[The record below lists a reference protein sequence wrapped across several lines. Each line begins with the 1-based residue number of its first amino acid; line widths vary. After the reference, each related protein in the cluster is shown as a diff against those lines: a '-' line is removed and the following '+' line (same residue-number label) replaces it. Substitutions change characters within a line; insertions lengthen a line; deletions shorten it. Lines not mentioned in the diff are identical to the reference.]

1 MMNLFKKTIL
11 FVISAYVVYLNYSNS
26 TYFLNINIKNILSIS
41 LGRYWKFLPIFILP
55 NFIPFKWSRFKKI
68 VFRLGFVLI
77 CMRTNLLDAYALNR
91 TIFNRDIR
99 LVLMIYF
106 LPITTFLI
114 SLWRFY
120 RSKSNKTT
128 LYLFISSFFLST
140 IVYFDIF
147 TKNSRINILN
157 DLFYISLN
165 GKSGGL
171 LAAIFTS
178 IVTIIFNFR
187 WSLTILNS
195 SLLVIAM
202 YLVLDFSIK
211 LYFKIKGR
219 NRRKLE
225 IKNLK
230 DNSSFNENIENN
242 EEDNRNNNFLRS
254 FDSGKKT
261 IDDLSRE
268 KAKKLALNNTT
279 NATPKFG
286 SSSVNNININKI
298 SSNLNAIEK
307 SRSYNP
313 LDKIFSIK
321 PQNRDNILNIKKEV
335 ADKSLALENMLKQYG
350 IEAKVINTFVGPS
363 ITRFE
368 LSVPTGIRVK
378 KVSSLSDDIAM
389 NLEAESVRIEA
400 PIPGKNAVGVEIP
413 NDTRS
418 EVPFANLI
426 RKKEKSNHLQF
437 VLGKNIIGEDILVDL
452 KKMPHLLVAGRTGA
466 GKSVGINVI
475 ISSILYTASPED
487 VRFIMIDPK
496 MVELMPYNDIPHL
509 YVPVITDPKL
519 AANALN
525 WTVQE
530 MERRYQLLANIGVRN
545 LVSYNDRVKDKL
557 PYIVV
562 VIDELADLM
571 MVAPGTIE
579 ESIARI
585 AQKARAVGIHLVI
598 ATQRPSIDVVTGTI
612 KANLPSR
619 ISFAV
624 TSQIDSRTILDS
636 QGAEKLLGR
645 GDMLFLNASSPNLM
659 RIQGANISDREIDE
673 FVKYLKSKGGPQYDE
688 SILESAEESDKD
700 DLYDKALSIMKTE
713 NRISTTLIQRK
724 LKVGYSRAAR
734 IIDQMEA
741 EGLVRIGTN
750 GEKELISE

>member
-1 MMNLFKKTIL
+1 
-11 FVISAYVVYLNYSNS
+11 
-26 TYFLNINIKNILSIS
+26 
-41 LGRYWKFLPIFILP
+41 
-55 NFIPFKWSRFKKI
+55 
-68 VFRLGFVLI
+68 
-77 CMRTNLLDAYALNR
+77 MRTNLLDAYALNR